1 MSVDPSKD
9 IRWNNNSIEVLGKG
23 RKQRTVYADAT
34 TLQLLKLF
42 LEEQQKR
49 VPNGHNLF
57 HSEEGRPLGYATL
70 HRIIQRHLGVSPHV
84 LRHSYATN
92 LRLRGMDLDALAELM
107 GHESLETTRI
117 YATLSNEDLRKRYMA
132 CGLLGDGP
140 GPAEPKPPP
149 NPVVLP
155 GNGVEVERVRRRLGR
170 RARK

>member
-1 MSVDPSKD
+1 M
-9 IRWNNNSIEVLGKG
+9 
-23 RKQRTVYADAT
+23 
-34 TLQLLKLF
+34 KLF

-49 VPNGHNLF
+49 VPNGHRLF
-57 HSEEGRPLGYATL
+57 HSEGGRPLCYGTL
-70 HRIIQRHLGVSPHV
+70 QRTIQMHLGVSPHV

-117 YATLSNEDLRKRYMA
+117 YATLANEELRRRYLA

-140 GPAEPKPPP
+140 SEPPKPPP
-149 NPVVLP
+149 SPVVLP

-170 RARK
+170 GKPSR